1 MAVLPMS
8 RVNIFGLLKDRKKIL
23 ETLQRL
29 GVIDVK
35 AFDTDDGF
43 EKVETA
49 VFQARFQKAKAD
61 AVQAL
66 EVLGRY
72 SPEEKSLFSSL
83 MGLERMSDEE
93 YESHVSRRDEILGKA
108 SYIVGLEKEIA
119 DLKSEI
125 INLSS
130 NIDALNPWKGLDV
143 SMRFSGT
150 KKTTAFLGTFSE
162 NYDIDS
168 LKTYFD
174 ECCEK
179 KELAEL
185 KENVHFDI
193 VSQSENQTCVMAVCI
208 KEIAAKCEE
217 VLRYMGLVSPV
228 VNVDGTPAEKIAE
241 FEERI
246 KQAKK
251 QLTENER
258 KIGESVIY
266 RDDLKFIVDYFDM
279 RIEKYQVIER
289 LGHSKRVFGL
299 TGYLP
304 KKDTEKL
311 ENALTATLDVAVE
324 FTDADGDDVP
334 VALKNNGFAA
344 PLEGVL
350 ETFSLPGRGEVDPT
364 SAMAVFYY
372 FLFGLMLSDAAYGF
386 LMVLLCG
393 FALWKFPK
401 MKSGMKKSLKMYLY
415 CGIST
420 TFWGVM
426 FGGYFGDAIQVV
438 ARTFFNKEVVIKP
451 LWFSPMDEPMR
462 MLVFSLFVGII
473 HLFAGLGMKLYSLIR
488 TKQWKDAIYDVIFWY
503 MLVGGAIVYL
513 LSMQMFVDMTNLSFV
528 LPSAV
533 GKAAAIVAVLGAIGI
548 ALTAGRSSKNPGK
561 RLAKGLYELYGV
573 TSYLSDILSYSRL
586 LALGLATGV
595 IANVFNKMGSM
606 FGGGIFGAIAFTI
619 VFVVG
624 HTLNIGINLLGAY
637 VHTNRLQ
644 FVEFFGKFYDG
655 GGVKYEPFR
664 ADTAYFEIENN

>member
-35 AFDTDDGF
+35 PFDGGDGF
-43 EKVETA
+43 EKIETA
-49 VFQARFQKAKAD
+49 VFQARFQKAKAECE
-61 AVQAL
+61 QAL
-66 EVLGRY
+66 EILDRY
-72 SPEEKSLFSSL
+72 SPEEKSMFSSL
-83 MGLERMSDEE
+83 MGLERMSSAE
-93 YESHVSRRDEILGKA
+93 YESRIKRRDEILGKA
-108 SYIVGLEKEIA
+108 SELVRLEKEIS
-119 DLKSEI
+119 DLKAEA

-130 NIDALNPWKGLDV
+130 NIEALGPWKALDI

-150 KKTTAFLGTFSE
+150 KKTSAFLGTFSE
-162 NYDIDS
+162 SYDES
-168 LKTYFD
+168 ALNLYFA
-174 ECCEK
+174 ESCEK
-179 KELAEL
+179 KNALEL
-185 KENVHFDI
+185 KENVHFEI
-193 VSQSENQTCVMAVCI
+193 VSKSENQTCVMVVCL
-208 KEIAAKCEE
+208 KELANRCEE
-217 VLRYMGLVSPV
+217 ILRYMGLVAPV
-228 VNVDGTPAEKIAE
+228 VNVDGKPAEKITE
-241 FEERI
+241 FEKRI
-246 KQAKK
+246 KKANEQAEEDKG
-251 QLTENER
+251 
-258 KIGESVIY
+258 KILKLSAFRGE
-266 RDDLKFIVDYFDM
+266 LKFIVDYFDM
-279 RIEKYQVIER
+279 RIDKYQVIER

-304 KKDTEKL
+304 KSDTENL
-311 ENALTATLDVAVE
+311 AESLTGEVDVAVE

-393 FALWKFPK
+393 FALWKFPR
-401 MKSGMKKSLKMYLY
+401 MKQGMKKSLKMFLY

-426 FGGYFGDAIQVV
+426 FGGYFGDAIQVI
-438 ARTFFNKEVVIKP
+438 AKTFFDKEIVIRP

-462 MLVFSLFVGII
+462 MLVFSLLVGII
-473 HLFAGLGMKLYSLIR
+473 HLFAGLGMKFYSLAR

-513 LSMQMFVDMTNLSFV
+513 LSMQMFVDMASLNFILS
-528 LPSAV
+528 PSA
-533 GKAAAIVAVLGAIGI
+533 GKIAALVAVLGAIGI
-548 ALTAGRSSKNPGK
+548 ALTAGRSSKNPAK

-606 FGGGIFGAIAFTI
+606 FGGGILGAIAFTI

-655 GGVKYEPFR
+655 GGEKYAPFR
-664 ADTAYFEIENN
+664 ADTAYFEMENK

>member
-23 ETLQRL
+23 EALQRL

-35 AFDTDDGF
+35 TFDTDDGF

-61 AVQAL
+61 AAQAL

-83 MGLERMSDEE
+83 MGLERLSAPE

-130 NIDALNPWKGLDV
+130 NIDALSPWKGLGV

-150 KKTTAFLGTFSE
+150 KKTAAFLGTFSE

-179 KELAEL
+179 KELVEL

-208 KEIAAKCEE
+208 KELAAMCEE

-228 VNVDGTPAEKIAE
+228 VDVDGTPAEKITE

-251 QLTENER
+251 QLAENEE
-258 KIGESVIY
+258 KIRESEES

-304 KKDTEKL
+304 KKDTKKL

-324 FTDADGDDVP
+324 FADADGDDVP

-350 ETFSLPGRGEVDPT
+350 ETFSLPGRGD
-364 SAMAVFYY
+364 
-372 FLFGLMLSDAAYGF
+372 
-386 LMVLLCG
+386 
-393 FALWKFPK
+393 
-401 MKSGMKKSLKMYLY
+401 
-415 CGIST
+415 
-420 TFWGVM
+420 
-426 FGGYFGDAIQVV
+426 
-438 ARTFFNKEVVIKP
+438 
-451 LWFSPMDEPMR
+451 
-462 MLVFSLFVGII
+462 
-473 HLFAGLGMKLYSLIR
+473 
-488 TKQWKDAIYDVIFWY
+488 
-503 MLVGGAIVYL
+503 
-513 LSMQMFVDMTNLSFV
+513 
-528 LPSAV
+528 
-533 GKAAAIVAVLGAIGI
+533 
-548 ALTAGRSSKNPGK
+548 
-561 RLAKGLYELYGV
+561 
-573 TSYLSDILSYSRL
+573 
-586 LALGLATGV
+586 
-595 IANVFNKMGSM
+595 
-606 FGGGIFGAIAFTI
+606 
-619 VFVVG
+619 
-624 HTLNIGINLLGAY
+624 
-637 VHTNRLQ
+637 
-644 FVEFFGKFYDG
+644 
-655 GGVKYEPFR
+655 
-664 ADTAYFEIENN
+664 

>member
-23 ETLQRL
+23 ETLQRI

-43 EKVETA
+43 GKVETA
-49 VFQARFQKAKAD
+49 IFQAKFQKAKAD

-83 MGLERMSDEE
+83 MGLERMSARE
-93 YESHVSRRDEILGKA
+93 YESHVLRRDEILGKA
-108 SYIVGLEKEIA
+108 SYIVGLEKEIV

-130 NIDALNPWKGLDV
+130 NIEALSPWKGLEV

-168 LKTYFD
+168 LKMYFD

-179 KELAEL
+179 KELVEL
-185 KENVHFDI
+185 KENVHFDL
-193 VSQSENQTCVMAVCI
+193 VSRSENQTCVMAVCI
-208 KEIAAKCEE
+208 KEFAVKCEE
-217 VLRYMGLVSPV
+217 VLRYMGLIAPV
-228 VNVDGTPAEKIAE
+228 VNVDGTPAEKITE

-246 KQAKK
+246 KSAKK
-251 QLTENER
+251 QLAENKR
-258 KIGESVIY
+258 KIRESKVF

-304 KKDTEKL
+304 QKDTEKL
-311 ENALTATLDVAVE
+311 EKALTETVDVAVE

-350 ETFSLPGRGEVDPT
+350 ETFSLPGRGEIDPT

-420 TFWGVM
+420 TFWGIM

-438 ARTFFNKEVVIKP
+438 ARTFFDKEIVIKP

-473 HLFAGLGMKLYSLIR
+473 HIFAGLGMKLYSLVR
-488 TKQWKDAIYDVIFWY
+488 TKQWKDAIYDVVFWY
-503 MLVGGAIVYL
+503 MLVGGAIAYL
-513 LSMQMFVDMTNLSFV
+513 LSMQMFVDMTNLSFI
-528 LPSAV
+528 LSSTAGRIAAV
-533 GKAAAIVAVLGAIGI
+533 VAILGAIGVT
-548 ALTAGRSSKNPGK
+548 LTAGRSSRNPAK

-606 FGGGIFGAIAFTI
+606 FGGGILGAVAFTI

-655 GGVKYEPFR
+655 GGEKYEPFR